1 MASKR
6 IQSAPQFPVESSSH
20 RIDLAPKASQF
31 RSLRRLPCRRSC
43 GIGRAFRAVVHIGVQ
58 IHKGLDIV
66 QLKTFWTAVR
76 PPVPPV
82 KPTKAVFPPTMLG
95 MLIAWLVVNVFAAFV
110 VSVIVIVK
118 VVPSYVM

>member
-1 MASKR
+1 M
-6 IQSAPQFPVESSSH
+6 IAPLVESLMEMVCVP
-20 RIDLAPKASQF
+20 RYVPPGLLNA
-31 RSLRRLPCRRSC
+31 
-43 GIGRAFRAVVHIGVQ
+43 GVDVTP
-58 IHKGLDIV
+58 GLKEEDIV
-66 QLKTFWTAVR
+66 QFKTFWTAVR

-95 MLIAWLVVNVFAAFV
+95 ILIAWLVVNVFAAFV